1 MNRVFLDT
9 SVVVYAFTPGD
20 PRRDQARALLTG
32 DFRVSVQVLNEFA
45 NVVRRKMK
53 LPWPDV
59 SMAVS
64 DLCRLAPRPAPITL
78 VTSQRALRLAARY
91 GFSIYDCL
99 IVASALEAG
108 CAVLLSEDMQDGQVI
123 DETLTLRNPFR
134 QA

>member
-1 MNRVFLDT
+1 MDT
-9 SVVVYAFTPGD
+9 NVVVYAFTPGD

-32 DFRVSVQVLNEFA
+32 DFCISVQVLNEFA

-59 SMAVS
+59 AMAVS
-64 DLCRLAPRPAPITL
+64 DLCRLASRPAPITL
-78 VTSQRALRLAARY
+78 ASSQHGLQLAARY

-99 IVASALEAG
+99 IIASALEAN
-108 CAVLLSEDMQDGQVI
+108 CAVLLSEDLQDGQVI
-123 DETLTLRNPFR
+123 DETLTIRNPFR